1 MKVFAKN
8 YYCQAQA
15 IYMHN
20 HHYHPQASSL
30 KYRGGADQPGVWL
43 TLQIKF
49 NVPEQAAGA
58 TEGRICEL
66 EDGIIVELE
75 DGIIVEKVLK
85 MSSDIGVKCD
95 ADIVD

>member
-66 EDGIIVELE
+66 EDGIIVE
-75 DGIIVEKVLK
+75 KVLK